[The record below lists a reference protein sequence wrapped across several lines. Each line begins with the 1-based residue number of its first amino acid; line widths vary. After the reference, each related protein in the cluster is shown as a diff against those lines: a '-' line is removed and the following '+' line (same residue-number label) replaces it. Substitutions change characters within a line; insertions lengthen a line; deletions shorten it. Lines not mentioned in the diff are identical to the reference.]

1 MPNTV
6 CPCTPDRLLS
16 ACCGRYHDGE
26 PAPTAE
32 ALMRSRYSAFALGLT
47 GYIRD
52 TTRPDQQAG
61 LDMQDIAD
69 WSRGNHWLGLNIH
82 RTGAAGT
89 QPRREF
95 VDFSA
100 HYRDAA
106 GKLHEHRELSLFVRL
121 KGRWYFIQPE

>member
-1 MPNTV
+1 MPDTP
-6 CPCTPDRLLS
+6 CPCSPKKLLTN
-16 ACCGRYHDGE
+16 CCGRYHTGE

-69 WSRGNHWLGLNIH
+69 WSHSNQWLGLRLH
-82 RTGAAGT
+82 RTGAAGM

-100 HYRDAA
+100 HYCDAE
-106 GKLHEHRELSLFVRL
+106 GKLHEHRELSLFVHL
-121 KGRWYFIQPE
+121 KGRWYFIQPD